1 MRKRFVPSFSGKDK
15 RVNLPKHI
23 AIIMDGNGRWAK
35 AKGKPRSFG
44 HKAGADNVEVICRAA
59 KALGVKY
66 LTMYTFSTEN
76 WSRPKDE
83 VETLMKLIRQY
94 LKKFEKTAIEE
105 DMRIRIIGDRTKLS
119 QELLAQIDHT
129 EEVTGGQTG
138 MQLLLAINYG
148 SRDEM
153 TRAMRAQAKEVAEG
167 RLQPEDITEASFAAF
182 LDAPDVPDPDFL
194 IRTSG
199 ETRLSNY
206 LLWQLAYSEFYFTD
220 VPWPAFSPE
229 ELKKAVD
236 AYGGRDRRFGGVHAD
251 EEKE

>member
-1 MRKRFVPSFSGKDK
+1 MKIPQ
-15 RVNLPKHI
+15 HI

-35 AKGKPRSFG
+35 AQGKPRSFG

-59 KALGVKY
+59 KSLGVKY

-119 QELLAQIDHT
+119 RELLSQIDHT
-129 EEVTGGQTG
+129 EKVTGEQNG

-153 TRAMRAQAKEVAEG
+153 IRAMRLQAKEVADG
-167 RLQPEDITEASFAAF
+167 ALRPEDITETSFAAF

-199 ETRLSNY
+199 EARLSNY

-229 ELKKAVD
+229 ELKIAVE
-236 AYGGRDRRFGGVHAD
+236 AYDGRDRRFGGVHA
-251 EEKE
+251 E

>member
-1 MRKRFVPSFSGKDK
+1 MSIPQ
-15 RVNLPKHI
+15 HI

-35 AKGKPRSFG
+35 AQGKPRSFG

-105 DMRIRIIGDRTKLS
+105 GMRIRIIGDRTKLS
-119 QELLAQIDHT
+119 QELLSQIRHT
-129 EEVTGGQTG
+129 EDYTKEQKGI
-138 MQLLLAINYG
+138 QLLLAINYG

-153 TRAMRAQAKEVAEG
+153 IRAMRLQAKEVAAG
-167 RLQPEDITEASFAAF
+167 KLTPEEISESSFASF
-182 LDAPDVPDPDFL
+182 LDTADVPDPDLL

-199 ETRLSNY
+199 EARLSNY

-229 ELKKAVD
+229 ELKRAIE
-236 AYGGRDRRFGGVHAD
+236 AYGGRDRRFGGVHT
-251 EEKE
+251 EGTVV

>member
-1 MRKRFVPSFSGKDK
+1 MNVPQ
-15 RVNLPKHI
+15 HI

-35 AKGKPRSFG
+35 AQGKPRSFG

-76 WSRPKDE
+76 WSRPQDE

-119 QELLAQIDHT
+119 KELLAQIDHT

-138 MQLLLAINYG
+138 MQLILAINYG

-153 TRAMRAQAKEVAEG
+153 TRAMRLQTKEVAEG
-167 RLQPEDITEASFAAF
+167 RLSPSDITEASFAGF

-229 ELKKAVD
+229 ELRIAVE
-236 AYGGRDRRFGGVHAD
+236 AYGGRDRRFGGVHTD
-251 EEKE
+251 GK

>member
-1 MRKRFVPSFSGKDK
+1 MKVPQ
-15 RVNLPKHI
+15 HI

-35 AKGKPRSFG
+35 AQGKPRSFG

-59 KALGVKY
+59 KALGVRY

-119 QELLAQIDHT
+119 KELLAQILHT
-129 EEVTGGQTG
+129 EEVTGGQSG
-138 MQLLLAINYG
+138 MQLILAINYG

-153 TRAMRAQAKEVAEG
+153 VRAMRRQAKEVAEG
-167 RLQPEDITEASFAAF
+167 K
-182 LDAPDVPDPDFL
+182 
-194 IRTSG
+194 
-199 ETRLSNY
+199 
-206 LLWQLAYSEFYFTD
+206 LL
-220 VPWPAFSPE
+220 P
-229 ELKKAVD
+229 
-236 AYGGRDRRFGGVHAD
+236 
-251 EEKE
+251 

>member
-1 MRKRFVPSFSGKDK
+1 MRNAFVPCFSSEVERMK
-15 RVNLPKHI
+15 VPQHI

-35 AKGKPRSFG
+35 AQGKPRSFG

-59 KALGVKY
+59 KALGVRY

-119 QELLAQIDHT
+119 KELLAQILHT
-129 EEVTGGQTG
+129 EEVTGGQSG
-138 MQLLLAINYG
+138 MQLILAINYG

-153 TRAMRAQAKEVAEG
+153 VRAMRRQAKEVAEG
-167 RLQPEDITEASFAAF
+167 KLLPEEITETSFAAF
-182 LDAPDVPDPDFL
+182 LDAADVPDPDFL

-199 ETRLSNY
+199 EARLSNY
-206 LLWQLAYSEFYFTD
+206 LLWQLAYSEFYFTE

-229 ELKKAVD
+229 ELKKAVE
-236 AYGGRDRRFGGVHAD
+236 AYGGRDRRFGGVHTD
-251 EEKE
+251 GK